1 MRKFSHL
8 FFGLLVPLSMLFIIV
23 ATLYFKLDYNFTKAM
38 RIGVLSGFFIGLFV
52 SFFITIFLLIM
63 RSVQVPKRNIHK
75 KTKKRKKINSSPIE
89 SNTYTH
95 PIPSV
100 TTQETILEKEPF
112 THIDTTNDRVT
123 RKIMLLMDKELAY
136 EVALQ
141 AITEKNI
148 GILTD
153 NTQSEGNISVHSIHE
168 MIELSIVSLTRHTAQ
183 VTIESQKNSK
193 NSEIIIKYLKEKELS
208 FLQY

>member
-1 MRKFSHL
+1 MRKFLHL
-8 FFGLLVPLSMLFIIV
+8 FFGLLVPLSMLFILV

-38 RIGVLSGFFIGLFV
+38 RLGVLSGFFIGLFV
-52 SFFITIFLLIM
+52 SFFTTIFLLIM
-63 RSVQVPKRNIHK
+63 RSVQAPKQNIHK
-75 KTKKRKKINSSPIE
+75 KTKKRKKINSSPIK
-89 SNTYTH
+89 SNIHT
-95 PIPSV
+95 IPSV
-100 TTQETILEKEPF
+100 TKQETILEKEPF
-112 THIDTTNDRVT
+112 APIDTTNDRVT

-136 EVALQ
+136 EVALH

-153 NTQSEGNISVHSIHE
+153 NAQGEGNISVHSIHE
-168 MIELSIVSLTRHTAQ
+168 MIELSIIGLTRHTAQ

-193 NSEIIIKYLKEKELS
+193 NSKIIIKYLKAKELS